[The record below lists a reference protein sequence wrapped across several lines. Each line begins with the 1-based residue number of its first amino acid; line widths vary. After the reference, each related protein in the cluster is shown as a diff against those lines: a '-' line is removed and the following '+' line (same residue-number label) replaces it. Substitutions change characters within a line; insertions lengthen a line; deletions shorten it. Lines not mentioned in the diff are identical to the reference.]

1 MAKRKEPARSARELI
16 EREQAGTLTA
26 ADRES
31 AEQLA
36 ATIDRAV
43 AVATAVQTAQLR
55 ELAATLRA
63 QASELPAYAVLLP
76 AAPPLYALLGR
87 NTDRAAALAPE
98 PHSYQLKLGDG
109 TPSGYESVWL
119 VLGTLTPEAR
129 RVLAIICGWWRERD
143 SSYEDDRRVVISKR
157 LLAKACYGAT
167 DGRAV
172 RRVSALLAE
181 LGRARL
187 QVGIARTAADGD
199 TELLDEPTT
208 EPLLQVWRPGKGKG
222 IKAAKRNSVLAVD
235 LNPQLH
241 AELLKHHYQRIR
253 TDLLKGWESWELQLL
268 LRILTHLTV
277 TPRSRMLQ
285 YSSDKKRTELA
296 IGAAQA
302 LELGRMSELLPSLAN
317 RTPALQQ
324 RLVKFA
330 EKLADNTYRD
340 ELRVL
345 GIRPRRSSRSA
356 RAPITGWV
364 LELGYEVLPLTGAQI
379 KRLRGLERAA
389 EGGNRAAAVELAAE
403 LGADPELGAAYEA
416 YRQRDRGQDERVLAI
431 QGRVSPLQ
439 LARVTVTRSEAKTAA
454 LAVPRAVASSTIGER
469 GAKAKKRADPSLT
482 ATGRELLGAAT
493 AAVGSRTA
501 ELPDR
506 GSRQLSPEREAD
518 YRQRWP
524 SLTQKERQHL
534 KARYPELAELPS

>member
-1 MAKRKEPARSARELI
+1 MAKRKQPARSGRELI
-16 EREQAGTLTA
+16 EREAAGTLTA
-26 ADRES
+26 EDRES
-31 AEQLA
+31 AQQLV

-43 AVATAVQTAQLR
+43 AAATAVQTAQLR

-172 RRVSALLAE
+172 RRISALLAE

-187 QVGIARTAADGD
+187 QVGTARTAADGD
-199 TELLDEPTT
+199 TELLDEATT
-208 EPLLQVWRPGKGKG
+208 QPLLLVMRPGKGKG
-222 IKAAKRNSVLAVD
+222 IKAAKRNSVLMAE
-235 LNPQLH
+235 LNPELH
-241 AELLKHHYQRIR
+241 RELLKHHYQRIR

-285 YSSDKKRTELA
+285 YSSDKKRTELG
-296 IGAAQA
+296 IGASQA
-302 LELGRMSELLPSLAN
+302 LELGSLGELLPSLAN
-317 RTPALQQ
+317 RTPALQR

-330 EKLADNTYRD
+330 EKLAGLTYTD

-364 LELGYEVLPLTGAQI
+364 LELGYEVLPLTGTQI

-389 EGGNRAAAVELAAE
+389 EAGNRAAAVELAAE

-439 LARVTVTRSEAKTAA
+439 LARVTVTQSEAKTAA

-506 GSRQLSPEREAD
+506 DSRQLSPEREAD
-518 YRQRWP
+518 LRQQWP

-534 KARYPELAELPS
+534 KARYPELAELES